1 MLSTKIGYA
10 LIYQCKCLQLNIY
23 VLALRLYRVPI
34 YYKGFAIQL
43 EFSHLK
49 ILVMYSPQT

>member
-23 VLALRLYRVPI
+23 VLALRLYLVPI